1 MEEKLGRWEHFF
13 ICMTVSVNPFLL
25 KDKTSL
31 MEGLKEKDLKEIRN
45 FLQPFSKIF
54 DQLEFKDTSTIQ
66 LVLPS
71 YYFLCQ
77 GFDEQ
82 PNDSLIVST
91 FKQEF
96 SKSLADKFYKNCI
109 SATYLDPTLR
119 EFICI
124 TKKRS

>member
-1 MEEKLGRWEHFF
+1 MYDSISESFF
-13 ICMTVSVNPFLL
+13 DPKQILLL
-25 KDKTSL
+25 KDKASL
-31 MEGLKEKDLKEIRN
+31 MEGLKEKDLKEILN

-54 DQLEFKDTSTIQ
+54 DQLECNDTSTIQ

-77 GFDEQ
+77 GFDEL
-82 PNDSLIVST
+82 PNDSLIVSP

-109 SATYLDPTLR
+109 SATHLVATYLDPNVR
-119 EFICI
+119 ESIDMNFIV
-124 TKKRS
+124 